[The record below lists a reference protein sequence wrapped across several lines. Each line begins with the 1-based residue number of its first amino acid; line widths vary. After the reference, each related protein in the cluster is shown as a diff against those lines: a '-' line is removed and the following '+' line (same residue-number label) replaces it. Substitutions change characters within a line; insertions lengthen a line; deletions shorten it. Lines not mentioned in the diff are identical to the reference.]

1 VRSPSGQL
9 ALAVLALAFGFL
21 VVVQFRA
28 QAGAGGLEN
37 LSAGDLTTL
46 IANLNTRNQQ
56 LAAEEAGL
64 RTRLNELNATGT
76 QHERLVASIRDELSR
91 VRRWAGLGP
100 VSGRGVRIT
109 IQGPMGASGVNDLV
123 NELRAAGAEAIAIE
137 DVRVTEADVV
147 ADLPDGLAVEN
158 RSLVPPFTVWA
169 IGNPQVLTASL
180 TRVGGIIGRIQV
192 SQPGVSIAVA
202 PQDLVELPATRRPLG
217 PRSGQPRL

>member
-1 VRSPSGQL
+1 MRSPAGQL
-9 ALAVLALAFGFL
+9 ALTAMALVLGFL
-21 VVVQFRA
+21 VVVQLRT

-64 RTRLNELNATGT
+64 RTRLGELRATGT
-76 QHERLVASIRDELSR
+76 QHERLVAAIRDELSR
-91 VRRWAGLGP
+91 VRRWAGLDP
-100 VSGRGVRIT
+100 VRGRGVRIT
-109 IQGPMGASGVNDLV
+109 VNGPIGANGVNDLV

-158 RSLVPPFTVWA
+158 RALDPPFTIWA
-169 IGNPQVLTASL
+169 VGNPQVLTASL

-192 SQPGVSIAVA
+192 SQSEVSIAVA
-202 PQDLVELPATRRPLG
+202 AEDLVELPATRRPSG
-217 PRSGQPRL
+217 PRAGQPRL